1 MANNT
6 QTAAREAHAVETREP
21 QAVPVPDIEVNVR
34 PIEPQ
39 GKMIAMA
46 DVKIG
51 GLTVEGFK
59 VFNGDNG
66 LFVGAPSVKDPST
79 RSGYRR
85 TARISEDLQPI
96 IDSKAL
102 EGYNAAVEKLVAR
115 AAAAQ
120 AMTVKPSIREGL
132 REGAEQ
138 SARDNAERPA
148 PERAGKGGK
157 DDR

>member
-1 MANNT
+1 MARET
-6 QTAAREAHAVETREP
+6 QTAAREAPAVETRGA
-21 QAVPVPDIEVNVR
+21 QAAALPEVEVNVR

-39 GKMIAMA
+39 GKLIAMA
-46 DVKIG
+46 DVKMG

-59 VFNGDNG
+59 VFNGDKG
-66 LFVGAPSVKDPST
+66 LFVGVPSVKDPST

-85 TARISEDLQPI
+85 TARISEDLQPV

-138 SARDNAERPA
+138 AARGNAERPV
-148 PERAGKGGK
+148 PERTGKAGK